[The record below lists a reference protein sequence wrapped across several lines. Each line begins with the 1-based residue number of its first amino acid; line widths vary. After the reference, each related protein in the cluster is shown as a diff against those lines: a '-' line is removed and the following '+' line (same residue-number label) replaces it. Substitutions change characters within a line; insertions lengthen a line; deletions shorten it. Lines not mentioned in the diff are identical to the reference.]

1 MQWTK
6 IFKIIML
13 FGQIALFVMLIL
25 TVLQLKDVIN
35 MKNNIPAL
43 VKNGLRDEMKEKI
56 VLIYIRFYIL
66 LIVTVIQ
73 SIKIPA
79 VGVTIY
85 YPNPIIFVII
95 AVAVSVTCALY
106 SYHARNFAN
115 NWLAGGISGAVIA
128 YITAISSHVLH
139 YRIRKK
145 LP

>member
-6 IFKIIML
+6 IFNVIML
-13 FGQIALFVMLIL
+13 SGQISLLVMFIL
-25 TVLQLKDVIN
+25 TALQLKDVIN

-43 VKNGLRDEMKEKI
+43 VQNGLTDEMKGKI
-56 VLIYIRFYIL
+56 ALIYMRFYIL

-85 YPNPIIFVII
+85 YPNPNIIMII
-95 AVAVSVTCALY
+95 AVADSVTGGFY
-106 SYHARNFAN
+106 SYHARKFGD
-115 NWLAGGISGAVIA
+115 NWLVGSITGAVIA
-128 YITAISSHVLH
+128 YITAISSHILH